1 MSLEDKERE
10 TAILTAAAQLIIRYG
25 YNKLTMTDIADAVG
39 LSRGLIYLH
48 FKSKDEVLEA
58 LIAHEML
65 NYGALWLQHIE
76 SDPQGGTVA
85 SIYRSV
91 VYALNNSPLMASI
104 VKRDEKTFGKYLR
117 KPGNLFESLRT
128 PSMTH
133 NFLAAMQAAGVVRQ
147 GVNIAAMA
155 FILDAV
161 SYAMV
166 SSDESPEALAA
177 PAYDAIMETFAEM
190 LDRMLTPPDGGN
202 QEAGKAILRQIAD
215 EARSYFNQVHSSEMD
230 EQQ

>member
-177 PAYDAIMETFAEM
+177 PAIRKLVKPFC
-190 LDRMLTPPDGGN
+190 
-202 QEAGKAILRQIAD
+202 
-215 EARSYFNQVHSSEMD
+215 AR
-230 EQQ
+230 

>member
-1 MSLEDKERE
+1 MTVEEKERE

-58 LIAHEML
+58 LIAHETL

-76 SDPQGGTVA
+76 ADPQGGTVA

-91 VYALNNSPLMASI
+91 VYALNNSPLMAAI

-117 KPGNLFESLRT
+117 KPGNLFESFQT

-166 SSDESPEALAA
+166 SSDESPEA

-202 QEAGKAILRQIAD
+202 QEAVLRQIAS

-230 EQQ
+230 EQP